1 MLSRDRTG
9 IAVELCAAP
18 VLFGAAPVLLGI
30 RPALQPIGEAG
41 VAVIDSATLM
51 SHSCGKNMSVDVV
64 ASMPGARASH
74 VLVAAAPRLLVRRP
88 SEVPIGIAFLA
99 VISEVMLRMLVDDLW
114 RQVDIVVL
122 VDDMRWRRQ
131 WDRHIVVDDLRFF
144 TATSALTS
152 TAVCLVLHCPH
163 VLPVVVAS
171 FTIQHIRLTTGRLGP
186 EIPQQPASTSVLSI
200 EPTDWSLNSLSLS
213 LSLSFPLWSSL
224 AFFCSTKVCTNW
236 FKLCPAYLKLS
247 RLKGARG
254 ARLLQEPRTKDG
266 NDILCRT
273 LPSPSR
279 KLPVLKMKTEG
290 NRFNRQHRIS
300 SQAVLLRYIAW
311 KNSGTMNPCSHPHRR
326 TALIS
331 SPHLV
336 CAYGIGP

>member
-1 MLSRDRTG
+1 MYSNVAIHHDMLTNFIKFLSQCGHLSIDLSHNYSMQESCRITRGNPMLSRDRTG

-30 RPALQPIGEAG
+30 RPALHPIGEAS

-99 VISEVMLRMLVDDLW
+99 VISEVMLRMLVDYLW

-122 VDDMRWRRQ
+122 VDDMRWRRH

-144 TATSALTS
+144 TATSALPS

-171 FTIQHIRLTTGRLGP
+171 FAIQLILRWGQWGSTGRLRP

-213 LSLSFPLWSSL
+213 LFLSLSGPVLSGFLPQHESMY
-224 AFFCSTKVCTNW
+224 
-236 FKLCPAYLKLS
+236 KLV
-247 RLKGARG
+247 
-254 ARLLQEPRTKDG
+254 Q
-266 NDILCRT
+266 T
-273 LPSPSR
+273 LPNLSKAVKAQRGKRSKAAAR
-279 KLPVLKMKTEG
+279 ATHQGRQRYPV
-290 NRFNRQHRIS
+290 
-300 SQAVLLRYIAW
+300 
-311 KNSGTMNPCSHPHRR
+311 
-326 TALIS
+326 
-331 SPHLV
+331 
-336 CAYGIGP
+336 

>member
-30 RPALQPIGEAG
+30 RPALHPIGEAS

-122 VDDMRWRRQ
+122 VDDMRWRRH
-131 WDRHIVVDDLRFF
+131 WDRHIVVVGRLHHWHMNHPVDDLRFF

-152 TAVCLVLHCPH
+152 TAVCLVLHRPH

-171 FTIQHIRLTTGRLGP
+171 FAIQLIVRWGQWGSTGRLRP

-213 LSLSFPLWSSL
+213 LSLSLSFPLWSGPL
-224 AFFCSTKVCTNW
+224 W
-236 FKLCPAYLKLS
+236 LS
-247 RLKGARG
+247 SAARKYVQIG
-254 ARLLQEPRTKDG
+254 
-266 NDILCRT
+266 
-273 LPSPSR
+273 S
-279 KLPVLKMKTEG
+279 
-290 NRFNRQHRIS
+290 
-300 SQAVLLRYIAW
+300 
-311 KNSGTMNPCSHPHRR
+311 NSAQP
-326 TALIS
+326 I
-331 SPHLV
+331 
-336 CAYGIGP
+336 